1 VELYPASDALRIWC
15 VRDAD
20 HAQACSRGNMH
31 TASATHARSTATSAV
46 YSSERT
52 TSRAERLTSLDPPG
66 LRRTETS
73 AEDYCELPVR
83 SAPNAFP
90 QSLVSRQQT
99 RASASSS
106 YTRQEE
112 TPHPSGI
119 NSDSMEPEPAEAIV
133 LTAHTSGSALSQREA
148 EVSPVHDQFAT
159 ITSSTDGHEHAYRQ
173 AQREAVSRRSRRA
186 HRKHEGEQLRTLA
199 VNTFLS
205 CARRD
210 VHSLQL
216 QLQGI
221 RSRQAQRQAAVNWA
235 RTIGLPKSAR
245 FHMVY
250 AAGRLTDAEA
260 GIGSCDAD
268 QASRGGGNM
277 SVTVPG
283 LPSSIPTENATP
295 WYGGLGITIPWL
307 LRHFPGLSRSPEPL
321 ASPCSSG
328 PVDALLQLGAVAC
341 VFAALPLLLLFAAAI
356 IVFIPLGVVLPIIS
370 PAVYLGQREPLPIL
384 ASVLSGFYLA
394 VIVIGLCLVPSVRSF
409 QVMRIQLCGAA
420 SFPTAFYCKDVVD
433 VIADRCEAAVETA
446 LAYSRRARAPPLLR
460 FAASPSESQCCARW
474 ATA

>member
-1 VELYPASDALRIWC
+1 
-15 VRDAD
+15 
-20 HAQACSRGNMH
+20 
-31 TASATHARSTATSAV
+31 
-46 YSSERT
+46 
-52 TSRAERLTSLDPPG
+52 
-66 LRRTETS
+66 
-73 AEDYCELPVR
+73 
-83 SAPNAFP
+83 
-90 QSLVSRQQT
+90 
-99 RASASSS
+99 
-106 YTRQEE
+106 
-112 TPHPSGI
+112 
-119 NSDSMEPEPAEAIV
+119 
-133 LTAHTSGSALSQREA
+133 
-148 EVSPVHDQFAT
+148 
-159 ITSSTDGHEHAYRQ
+159 
-173 AQREAVSRRSRRA
+173 
-186 HRKHEGEQLRTLA
+186 
-199 VNTFLS
+199 
-205 CARRD
+205 
-210 VHSLQL
+210 
-216 QLQGI
+216 
-221 RSRQAQRQAAVNWA
+221 
-235 RTIGLPKSAR
+235 
-245 FHMVY
+245 
-250 AAGRLTDAEA
+250 
-260 GIGSCDAD
+260 
-268 QASRGGGNM
+268 M